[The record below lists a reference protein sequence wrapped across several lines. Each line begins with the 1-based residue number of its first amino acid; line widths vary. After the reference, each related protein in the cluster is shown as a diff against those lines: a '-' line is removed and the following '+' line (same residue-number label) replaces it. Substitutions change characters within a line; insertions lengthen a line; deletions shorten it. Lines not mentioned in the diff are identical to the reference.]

1 MNINLQKI
9 IQEAKSLV
17 VRVYKQ
23 NRKMTIVTIATLL
36 LIIVVTIFSK
46 QERVNTDKIDFYAN
60 TQSIEDFGNNIQI
73 DKPGKMIGAEEIV
86 LSAQAMGS
94 IKSIDIKEGD
104 TVGNK
109 QTLINIDDTIANYGI
124 LVQRAKNAL
133 NSARLQYSQSKT
145 QLEQGISNSQ
155 LALQQSQTSLST
167 VSTLG
172 EQNIRGAENSLNNSN
187 TQKNSL
193 VLQMESEKNK
203 LQTFL
208 SDVLHKNDDILG
220 ATTQY
225 KSNNDSYEIY
235 LSAKNTSFKLQGKNQ
250 LLDLYKQKDILEGL
264 NVSSEISNTE
274 IKENIATMNTIYS
287 KINALLNTMENIF
300 IKSVSSTTFPQAT
313 IDGLIAANN
322 GLQAT
327 YNGNF
332 SYFTSFKQSADS
344 ALIDNG
350 NGELVLGN
358 ESADIG
364 YQTTIASTN
373 QQISDAQIGLESAQ
387 LNYDT
392 AVRNKSNTLGL
403 AATNITSAELAYQEA
418 LKQYEKLKVQAPITG
433 TIGKILVDK
442 GQEIGVGTPLVTVIN
457 NSDPIVEVG
466 ITAAEYNK
474 INSGS
479 IVKVNYMDKAY
490 TGNIV
495 SIASQAGNNGLY
507 NIIIQL
513 EEKVDIIGDTAE
525 IQISSNIDKFMLPL
539 NLVHPLEKNEGYIY
553 ILKDG
558 EPETLNIELGQIRG
572 NEIEVL
578 SQFPQ
583 GTEIIMNNIENYN
596 PNIHNLVIE

>member
-86 LSAQAMGS
+86 LSAQAMWS
-94 IKSIDIKEGD
+94 IKSIDIKEWD
-104 TVGNK
+104 TVWNK

-145 QLEQGISNSQ
+145 QLEQWISNSQ

-208 SDVLHKNDDILG
+208 SDVLHKNDDILW

-235 LSAKNTSFKLQGKNQ
+235 LSAKNTSFKLQWKNQ
-250 LLDLYKQKDILEGL
+250 LLDLYKQKDILEWL

-358 ESADIG
+358 ESADIW

-433 TIGKILVDK
+433 TIWKILVDK

-553 ILKDG
+553 ILKDW
-558 EPETLNIELGQIRG
+558 EPETLNIELWQIRG

-583 GTEIIMNNIENYN
+583 WTEIIMNNIENYN